1 MEVSCDGSLE
11 KEMPEGKTGL
21 QKNGG
26 RHPAVPRAELEGYR
40 RDPALGRSVFI

>member
-40 RDPALGRSVFI
+40 RDPALGCGVFI